1 MASYDRGD
9 THTIFVNVKRGVG
22 IFVEPDEPPT
32 VDIYAKNGGGY
43 NKIVT
48 DATTTKIEDG
58 MYSYE
63 FTIGDTDP
71 YGDYLVISKAL
82 FNGVLRR
89 GRGAFAVQIDT
100 AAIVLEESGYGFIL
114 QYTRVALLSTTRIK
128 FKAPSGRTDVKF
140 SVLAESG
147 TPIIVDQSM
156 TELSNSGVYEYNWAP
171 TEEGQFTILGTS
183 EGIDDSIGIEV
194 ISGQGSI
201 TTDAHLV

>member
-9 THTIFVNVKRGVG
+9 IHTIFVNVKKSAG
-22 IFVEPDEPPT
+22 IFIEPDSPPT

-43 NKIVT
+43 SKIIS
-48 DATTTKIEDG
+48 DGLTTKIEDG

-63 FTIGDTDP
+63 FSIGDTDP
-71 YGDYLVISKAL
+71 YCDYLVISKAYFNSIL
-82 FNGVLRR
+82 FK
-89 GRGAFAVQIDT
+89 GRGAFAVQVDT
-100 AAIVLEESGYGFIL
+100 AAVVLEESGYGFIL
-114 QYTRVALLSTTRIK
+114 QYTKVALLSTLRIK

-171 TEEGQFTILGTS
+171 TAEGQYTILGTS
-183 EGIDDSIGIEV
+183 EGIDDSMAVIV

-201 TTDAHLV
+201 TTEAHLV